1 MHRMILPLILLI
13 APACQP
19 AAAPLSEADIAA
31 LHRLDTVYAD
41 AILTE
46 DADAIAALYAEDAV
60 EMPPNAPANVGRE
73 AIRAWYATQ
82 VFPAAD
88 YDDFSITPGEIDGV
102 NGLAFNRG
110 SYAFTTA
117 PPGSTEPV
125 TATGKYLVIARR
137 QADGSWLW
145 TADIWNADAPQP
157 AAESE
162 HTEGEDR

>member
-1 MHRMILPLILLI
+1 MILPLIPLV

-31 LHRLDTVYAD
+31 LQRLDTADAD

-73 AIRAWYATQ
+73 AIRAWYATA

-88 YDDFSITPGEIDGV
+88 YDSFRITPGEIEGV

-117 PPGSTEPV
+117 PAGMAEPV
-125 TATGKYLVIARR
+125 TTTGMYLVIARK

-145 TADIWNADAPQP
+145 TVDIWNADAPQP
-157 AAESE
+157 TAEGE